1 MLTAFSVKLLP
12 KSAGIKG
19 IANRLRRDKVEV
31 HIARAR
37 GVTLKHITYI
47 SSSGEVRLEKTDAAV
62 GEQRDRLL
70 CSDKLIFPHRSGY
83 KRFCSQRFSARLCTN
98 MALSVLMRC
107 QNSAALRVG
116 IYDPTGENADFL
128 LSALLYSSDVV
139 AVTGC
144 TEVYREVAAQAMEE
158 LGASALVTFRKE
170 ELARCHLIVAPDT
183 VREPLPIRQ
192 DSILLSTACP
202 EADLQG
208 KIYYK
213 YGFRMPNG
221 FDSIKPDELDE
232 EYFCSALYTLGS
244 QYELGSIVPLS
255 AKGREEKC
263 TVKSLADCLDNQIEK
278 AYNS

>member
-12 KSAGIKG
+12 KPTGIRG
-19 IANRLRRDKVEV
+19 IANRLRRDKVEIRIV
-31 HIARAR
+31 RAR

-62 GEQRDRLL
+62 GEQRDQLL

-83 KRFCSQRFSARLCTN
+83 KRFCSQRFSVRLCTN

-139 AVTGC
+139 AVTC
-144 TEVYREVAAQAMEE
+144 CADAYRDVAAQALEE
-158 LGASALVTFRKE
+158 LGASALITSRKD
-170 ELARCHLIVAPDT
+170 ELARCHLIIAPDT
-183 VREPLPIRQ
+183 VREPLPIYS
-192 DSILLSTACP
+192 DSIVLTTSCP
-202 EADLQG
+202 ETDLQG
-208 KIYYK
+208 RVYYR

-255 AKGREEKC
+255 AKGRGEKC

-278 AYNS
+278 AYNN